1 MEPTTVMTSD
11 EIRAALKVEGI
22 TPAGISRDMKKS
34 YTAVRQV
41 INGSSVS
48 HPIRLHI
55 AKCLG
60 RPVEEVFDVKANPT
74 KKGRP
79 ITKGFF
85 AA

>member
-1 MEPTTVMTSD
+1 MKTTTVMTP
-11 EIRAALKVEGI
+11 EQINAALKTAGI
-22 TPAGISRDMKKS
+22 TPAGIARDINKS
-34 YTAVRQV
+34 NTAVCLV

-60 RPVEEVFDVKANPT
+60 RPVEEVFIVKENPT

-79 ITKGFF
+79 LTKGFY